1 MLKNDE
7 LIKIISD
14 YNLYIHN
21 GSYFYSLSDNMPWVY
36 IGKDYLKIKKLMIKS
51 LPTKSYSCGEMEFE
65 SCIKATLAKKL
76 EFENNCYVS
85 FLNHNENKAICS
97 NNIILEAISIMEH
110 HIITRKPF
118 ENCQDLK
125 PCHEVV
131 YDIVEYA
138 NSESKH
144 FVFNDG
150 LMIYFPNQLVEVI
163 TDSYSYTGLSLFA
176 ELGGVIGMLL
186 GFSVFG
192 LLDTSI
198 DKLQTCWNFIKNKGV
213 YDESNQE
220 EKT

>member
-1 MLKNDE
+1 M
-7 LIKIISD
+7 
-14 YNLYIHN
+14 
-21 GSYFYSLSDNMPWVY
+21 
-36 IGKDYLKIKKLMIKS
+36 GKDYLKIKKMVIKS
-51 LPTKSYSCGEMEFE
+51 LPTKSYSCGKMAFE
-65 SCIKATLAKKL
+65 SCLKANLAKKL
-76 EFENNCYVS
+76 ELENKCYIP
-85 FLNHNENKAICS
+85 FLNHDENKSICS
-97 NNIILEAISIMEH
+97 NKIILEAISILEH
-110 HIITRKPF
+110 HIITRKLF

-131 YDIVEYA
+131 YDIVDYA

-192 LLDTSI
+192 LLDTLI
-198 DKLQTCWNFIKNKGV
+198 NKVQKLLIFIRGKRVDDQNEIIGNDV
-213 YDESNQE
+213 L
-220 EKT
+220 